1 MNNKLIKKILETA
14 KIENAAIANL
24 ISLLPMEQREGA
36 LNVLF
41 ETAEYLPVAN
51 KSKIVTESGIKRT
64 LSVTSENP
72 LTKTVIISISE
83 EAYVANDEDMYKF
96 INGESVNSSEIHHM
110 TDFPKYVKRSSI
122 QELSTQN
129 WLDNFIK

>member
-14 KIENAAIANL
+14 KIDNSAIANL
-24 ISLLPMEQREGA
+24 ISFLPMDQREGA
-36 LNVLF
+36 LNILF
-41 ETAEYLPVAN
+41 ETAESLPVAN

-72 LTKTVIISISE
+72 LTKTVIISVSE

-96 INGESVNSSEIHHM
+96 INGEPVNSSDIYHV